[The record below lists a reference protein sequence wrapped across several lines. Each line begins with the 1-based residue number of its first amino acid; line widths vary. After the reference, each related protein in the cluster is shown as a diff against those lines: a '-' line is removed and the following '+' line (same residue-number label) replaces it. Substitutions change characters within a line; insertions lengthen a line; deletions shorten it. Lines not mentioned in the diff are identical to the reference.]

1 LIREKEI
8 TTGSVWEKN
17 EFLLKT
23 MREIMSLSVG
33 DEVDYC
39 PVGSFWVPARV
50 QDILLPGSSTSPSS
64 TSPSS
69 SPSNDTSS
77 GHSKFQSTIGTISSS
92 QTTLLLR
99 FSCGDIDVTH
109 AVDIHIPS
117 DAKKIAPV
125 CE

>member
-1 LIREKEI
+1 
-8 TTGSVWEKN
+8 
-17 EFLLKT
+17 
-23 MREIMSLSVG
+23 MRDSSNSLCVG

-50 QDILLPGSSTSPSS
+50 QDILLAGSSSS
-64 TSPSS
+64 SSSSLSSSSSSSSPSS
-69 SPSNDTSS
+69 SSSLSLSNDAA
-77 GHSKFQSTIGTISSS
+77 SKFQSTITTISPS

-99 FSCGDIDVTH
+99 FSCGDTDVTH

-125 CE
+125 CEYLLIS

>member
-1 LIREKEI
+1 
-8 TTGSVWEKN
+8 
-17 EFLLKT
+17 
-23 MREIMSLSVG
+23 MRETSSLCVG

-50 QDILLPGSSTSPSS
+50 QDILLPGSSTSPA
-64 TSPSS
+64 SS
-69 SPSNDTSS
+69 SPSSLSLSNDAASS
-77 GHSKFQSTIGTISSS
+77 GHSKFQSTITTISPS

-99 FSCGDIDVTH
+99 FSCGDTDVTH